1 MKDPVEAESFLVK
14 QVRKFVW
21 SLLMYTWT
29 HAEFVSRFN
38 GPLFT
43 LWFPFHS
50 TCLNLVHIKA
60 SGGINFNEFPEKLL
74 QISFILNSEGK
85 SGPKCLSLSSTLF

>member
-1 MKDPVEAESFLVK
+1 
-14 QVRKFVW
+14 
-21 SLLMYTWT
+21 MYTWR

-50 TCLNLVHIKA
+50 TFLNLVHIKA

-74 QISFILNSEGK
+74 YLMKLRNNKRNINHKCNMQSVAKKWDGK
-85 SGPKCLSLSSTLF
+85 MHYEPSHF

>member
-1 MKDPVEAESFLVK
+1 
-14 QVRKFVW
+14 
-21 SLLMYTWT
+21 MYTWR

-50 TCLNLVHIKA
+50 TFLNLVHIKA
-60 SGGINFNEFPEKLL
+60 SGGINFNEIPEKLL
-74 QISFILNSEGK
+74 TKFRSFGQKVGRQNALRAVPLLKVGRLEPSH
-85 SGPKCLSLSSTLF
+85 